1 MKKMLDINIKTFVY
15 YNMKNIVILLILSIL
30 LSGCSLSGNGASSS
44 RAKTKMLNSMMR
56 KQGSPFKYSL
66 SDSVER
72 CKKLEKFCGKRRFNK
87 YGNPATDGTKD
98 DNFYCVCI
106 Y

>member
-1 MKKMLDINIKTFVY
+1 MKIMRYIMLFIFIF
-15 YNMKNIVILLILSIL
+15 I

-56 KQGSPFKYSL
+56 KSGSPFKYSL

-72 CKKLEKFCGKRRFNK
+72 CEKLEKFCGKRRFNK

-98 DNFYCVCI
+98 DNFYCICV

>member
-1 MKKMLDINIKTFVY
+1 MMELLKLLVVTSI
-15 YNMKNIVILLILSIL
+15 MKNILLLLMLSIL
-30 LSGCSLSGNGASSS
+30 LSGCSLSGNGPSSS
-44 RAKTKMLNSMMR
+44 RAKTKLLNKMMR
-56 KQGSPFKYSL
+56 KQGSPFRYSL
-66 SDSVER
+66 SDSVEQ
-72 CKKLEKFCGKRRFNK
+72 CKKLEKFCGNRRFNK